1 MSEKFFG
8 DGNESVY
15 IEVLIFILG
24 GAAYGLLETLFR
36 GYTHWTMVLT
46 GGACVLTLYLLEDWL
61 LSMNLVIAAMAGA
74 VIITTYEFC
83 VGVIVNLRLGWDVWD
98 YSSLPGNIMG
108 QICPAF
114 TFMKEAACLQ
124 ITVICKTAVT

>member
-36 GYTHWTMVLT
+36 GYTHWTMVIT
-46 GGACVLTLYLLEDWL
+46 GGACVLTLYLLEGWL

-98 YSSLPGNIMG
+98 
-108 QICPAF
+108 
-114 TFMKEAACLQ
+114 
-124 ITVICKTAVT
+124 

>member
-61 LSMNLVIAAMAGA
+61 LSMNLVIAAMAGGA

-114 TFMKEAACLQ
+114 TLAWFVLCFVFLGIVKLFS
-124 ITVICKTAVT
+124 

>member
-114 TFMKEAACLQ
+114 TLAWFVLCFVFLGIVKLFS
-124 ITVICKTAVT
+124 

>member
-83 VGVIVNLRLGWDVWD
+83 VGVIVNLRRGWDVWD
-98 YSSLPGNIMG
+98 YSSLPGNIIG

-114 TFMKEAACLQ
+114 TLAWFVLCFVFLGIVKLFS
-124 ITVICKTAVT
+124 